1 MLLIRGIIEF
11 QSTDASAGHKEESD
25 ILDILYLL
33 LVGIL
38 RQVGWCEQRDANAEN
53 RSLTL
58 KIFKISKLLR

>member
-11 QSTDASAGHKEESD
+11 QSTDASAGHKKESD

-53 RSLTL
+53 
-58 KIFKISKLLR
+58 